1 MKKKN
6 LLKKLGALAMAAA
19 LTMGMSVTSFAYVD
33 DENAKGSIT
42 VHKYGSMTTTGEV
55 GDGNVITDT
64 SGFGTPLENVGF
76 SLKPVTLPTL
86 EDNESLTGTY
96 KINGTGDS
104 ISVTFNVTGGTDTTK
119 LGTVGTAVTSVS
131 NSGKTDAQ
139 GVLVFGKGTSGTD
152 ANDLAQG
159 VYLLE
164 ETSTPAG
171 YEAAA
176 PTLITVPMT
185 NATGDGH
192 LFDIHV
198 YPKNISD
205 NTITKTL
212 NNTEQTYINPGEN
225 FTWTIKAGFTDKT
238 DGGTV
243 NDLKKD
249 AAYGT
254 FSVTDIL
261 SEHLTYVSSVVKVN
275 DATTLTENVD
285 YTVDTTTVDG
295 QVKWTL
301 TNGGIDK
308 AIAAGATE
316 LTVEVTTV
324 YNSFGTTGGT
334 ETGISNSASY
344 VYTPA
349 DGDTP
354 GGGET
359 TTDPKVPKVN
369 LEVVKTLSAAA
380 TAEGITLDGIQFAL
394 ATKADVKLNAIGV
407 EDTNGTSGFV
417 LGADKKPIVVTTDEN
432 GRAIFEG
439 LAYEAGVTD
448 TYYLIEVETKDGLQ
462 LKQDAIEV
470 KLNPATYTEGQVEYT
485 VETGEIVNYLTTE
498 TDPDNPTFQL
508 PLTGGIGSVIF
519 IAVGALIVLGGVA
532 IVLRSRKRQ

>member
-6 LLKKLGALAMAAA
+6 LLKKLGALVMAAA

-33 DENAKGSIT
+33 DENEKGSIT

-55 GDGNVITDT
+55 GDGTEIGDT

-96 KINGTGDS
+96 TINGTGNS
-104 ISVTFNVTGGTDTTK
+104 ISVTFNVTGETETTK
-119 LGTVGTAVTSVS
+119 LGTVGAAVTSVS
-131 NSGKTDAQ
+131 NGGVTDSK
-139 GVLVFGKGTSGTD
+139 GELIFGKGTSGAD

-205 NTITKTL
+205 STITKTL

-225 FTWTIKAGFTDKT
+225 FTWTIKAGFTDET
-238 DGGTV
+238 NGGTV

-249 AAYGT
+249 AEYGT
-254 FSVTDIL
+254 FSVTDKL

-275 DATTLTENVD
+275 DTTTLTANDD
-285 YTVDTTTVDG
+285 YTVNTDTAG
-295 QVKWTL
+295 QVTWTL
-301 TNGGIDK
+301 TNDGIDK

-316 LTVEVTTV
+316 LIVEITTI

-380 TAEGITLDGIQFAL
+380 TEEGISLAGIKFAL
-394 ATKADVKLNAIGV
+394 ATEADVELNAIGV

-439 LAYEAGVTD
+439 LAYEKDGD
-448 TYYLIEVETKDGLQ
+448 NKYYLIEVETNDGLQ

-470 KLNPATYTEGQVEYT
+470 TLTPGAYSEGTIEYT
-485 VETGEIVNYLTTE
+485 VETEAIVNYLTTE

-532 IVLRSRKRQ
+532 IVLKSKKRQ